1 MADDKMNQCN
11 AYFIA
16 GYAYALAEKIVK
28 SKEVGNQTFL
38 TETERKEEINYVW
51 ESILKGIPDN
61 GFRRADDDSRRVN

>member
-1 MADDKMNQCN
+1 MMAENKMNQCN

-16 GYAYALAEKIVK
+16 GYAYALAEKIV
-28 SKEVGNQTFL
+28 ENQTFL
-38 TETERKEEINYVW
+38 METERKEEINYVW